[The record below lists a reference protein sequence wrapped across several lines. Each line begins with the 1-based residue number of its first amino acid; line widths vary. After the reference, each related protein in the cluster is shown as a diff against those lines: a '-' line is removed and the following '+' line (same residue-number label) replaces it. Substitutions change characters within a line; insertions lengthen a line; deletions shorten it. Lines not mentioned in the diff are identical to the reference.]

1 MTRWEMRMH
10 IKDVNPNLEG
20 EEVEVST
27 MEVLD
32 SRPMALMKSLFLQ
45 RNFSTSCSLVR
56 LLEEVGKDRDRI
68 HFNSNKGRGSK
79 GGKGS
84 SSRMIQNLLSSD
96 SLRQCLSL
104 FSLLY
109 YQAHCLLV
117 LLQMAATTHILFREL
132 TLTRMIW

>member
-1 MTRWEMRMH
+1 MRMH
-10 IKDVNPNLEG
+10 IKGVNPNLEG

-27 MEVLD
+27 MVVLD
-32 SRPMALMKSLFLQ
+32 SKPMALMKSLFLQ
-45 RNFSTSCSLVR
+45 RNFSISCSLVR
-56 LLEEVGKDRDRI
+56 LLEEEGKDRDRI

-79 GGKGS
+79 GGKG

-109 YQAHCLLV
+109 YRAHCLLV